1 MRARIGQVLAMI
13 ALLVASAAGGAM
25 WLSRGAPARV
35 FHAKQTAGWD
45 ADAYLMDHS
54 SFIYFVGPDGRARR
68 LFSPDTTPEALA
80 AALAR
85 AVAGG

>member
-25 WLSRGAPARV
+25 GLSRGAPARV
-35 FHAKQTAGWD
+35 FLATLTAGWD

>member
-13 ALLVASAAGGAM
+13 ALLAASAAGGAM

-35 FHAKQTAGWD
+35 LHAKQTAGRD

-54 SFIYFVGPDGRARR
+54 SFIYLAGPDGRARR
-68 LFSPDTTPEALA
+68 LFSPDTTPQALA
-80 AALAR
+80 AVLAR

>member
-13 ALLVASAAGGAM
+13 ALLAASAASGAM
-25 WLSRGAPARV
+25 WLGRGATARV
-35 FHAKQTAGWD
+35 LHSKQTAGRD

-54 SFIYFVGPDGRARR
+54 SFITLAGPDGRARR

-80 AALAR
+80 AALSR